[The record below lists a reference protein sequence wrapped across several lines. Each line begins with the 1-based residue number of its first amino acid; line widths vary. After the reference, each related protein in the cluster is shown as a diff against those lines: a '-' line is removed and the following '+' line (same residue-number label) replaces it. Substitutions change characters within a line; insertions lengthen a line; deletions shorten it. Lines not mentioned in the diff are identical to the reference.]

1 MKFTL
6 PIKQFDTLQSL
17 NGISGFLSR
26 IQRET
31 SIVNFDVSD
40 VSGFQDEIFFNI
52 VEDGMDREGAVNAQG
67 KEWYH
72 VYDELLAQIHHP

>member
-17 NGISGFLSR
+17 NGISSFLSR

-31 SIVNFDVSD
+31 SSVNFEVSN
-40 VSGFQDEIFFNI
+40 VSEFQDEIFFNI
-52 VEDGMDREGAVNAQG
+52 VEDGMDREGEVNAQG
-67 KEWYH
+67 KEWYLI
-72 VYDELLAQIHHP
+72 YDELLAQI